1 MALQAYLDNYL
12 LALSSLD
19 SSQVTTDLVKSSNSE
34 NIVQRGQIHAA
45 LGCCS
50 NASSGKFPV
59 SLIKIPDLNVAEV
72 SEDRE
77 KTILNSITNLES
89 SLAASFLATGS
100 NSAVPKGPQLQ
111 GSASTDTDHLDL
123 STFPLLMSPNLSNF
137 GSSTAGYSIAE
148 DDVHLG
154 QHRLQIQERKRQQG
168 DIRTTFQSELQKSLD
183 SLLDVKRE
191 GLSSSPQLHK
201 KIRLDN
207 QKNAIL
213 QENIIQQLL
222 PSQDSVQLQAALP
235 ALHALVPQNK
245 LGNQKQQDTL
255 QSTLQLLGVNMK
267 QQQQRQMR
275 DYLQSLA
282 LPRVQSMLSF
292 NANVCSRRLMQYMYH
307 QRQRPPD
314 SGISY
319 WRKFVAEY
327 YAPCAKKRWCLS
339 SCDSARL
346 HAIGV
351 FSQVDMGTWHCDLCR
366 TKSGRGFEAT
376 FEVLPRLNNI
386 QFDSGVINELLF
398 LECPLEFTLPSGLMV
413 LEYGKVVHETLYD
426 QLHVVREG
434 KLRIIF
440 AHNLKII
447 LWEFCS
453 RDHEELIPRSSI
465 LPQVNEL
472 VHASKNYQ
480 TNIDDIG
487 SYSTPL
493 CDLQENCTMLLS
505 AGRELE
511 RHLGLQLVGDLGFS
525 KRYVRCLQIADILN
539 CMKDLMTF
547 SWDNQIGPIESL
559 KKYTQQF
566 STTKLHKDEL
576 QEKEQLEVLQ
586 GLPTDP
592 NKLSASH
599 ALGGNSND
607 NSSMSKGA
615 LLNISDVSC
624 HCIYPS
630 QTCINLNVGELEQ
643 TSLSYK
649 RCGRC
654 RNASSTPS
662 QGPKTL
668 IAEVIQ
674 EFAFPGLHSS
684 GGGQHRRE
692 HKVQNLLEEII
703 IRAENEAVN
712 AKIGNIISGLQTG
725 AKGKMLLRMG

>member
-1 MALQAYLDNYL
+1 MALQAYLYNYL

-34 NIVQRGQIHAA
+34 NILQRGQIHAA

-50 NASSGKFPV
+50 NASSGKFPG

-100 NSAVPKGPQLQ
+100 HSAVPKGPQLQ
-111 GSASTDTDHLDL
+111 GGASTDTDHLDL

-137 GSSTAGYSIAE
+137 GSSTACYSIAE
-148 DDVHLG
+148 EDVHLG
-154 QHRLQIQERKRQQG
+154 QNRLQIQKRKRQQG

-222 PSQDSVQLQAALP
+222 PSQDSVQLQASRP
-235 ALHALVPQNK
+235 TLHALVPQNK
-245 LGNQKQQDTL
+245 LANQKQQDTL

-267 QQQQRQMR
+267 QQQQQQRQMR

-351 FSQVDMGTWHCDLCR
+351 FSQGTWHCDLCR

-398 LECPLEFTLPSGLMV
+398 LECPLELTLPSGLMV

-447 LWEFCS
+447 CWEFCS

-465 LPQVNEL
+465 LPKVNEL

-511 RHLGLQLVGDLGFS
+511 RDLGLQLVGDLGFS
-525 KRYVRCLQIADILN
+525 KRYVRCLQIADIFN

-559 KKYTQQF
+559 KKYSQQF

-607 NSSMSKGA
+607 NSNMS
-615 LLNISDVSC
+615 
-624 HCIYPS
+624 
-630 QTCINLNVGELEQ
+630 
-643 TSLSYK
+643 
-649 RCGRC
+649 
-654 RNASSTPS
+654 
-662 QGPKTL
+662 PKTL
-668 IAEVIQ
+668 SAEFIQ

-712 AKIGNIISGLQTG
+712 AKIGNVISGLQAG
-725 AKGKMLLRMG
+725 AKGKTLLRMG

>member
-19 SSQVTTDLVKSSNSE
+19 SSQVTPDLVKSSNSE
-34 NIVQRGQIHAA
+34 NILQRGQIHAA

-137 GSSTAGYSIAE
+137 GSSTACYSIAE
-148 DDVHLG
+148 EDVHLG
-154 QHRLQIQERKRQQG
+154 QNRLQIQKRKRQQG
-168 DIRTTFQSELQKSLD
+168 DIRTIS
-183 SLLDVKRE
+183 
-191 GLSSSPQLHK
+191 LHK

-327 YAPCAKKRWCLS
+327 FAPCAKKRWCLS

-351 FSQVDMGTWHCDLCR
+351 FSQGTWHCDLCR

-465 LPQVNEL
+465 LPKVNEL

-511 RHLGLQLVGDLGFS
+511 RDLGLQLVGDLGFS

-607 NSSMSKGA
+607 NSNMSKGA

-630 QTCINLNVGELEQ
+630 QTCINSNVGELEQ

-668 IAEVIQ
+668 SAEVIQ

-725 AKGKMLLRMG
+725 AKGKTLLRMG

>member
-34 NIVQRGQIHAA
+34 NILQRGQIHAA

-50 NASSGKFPV
+50 NASSGKFPG

-100 NSAVPKGPQLQ
+100 NSAVPKGLQLQ

-137 GSSTAGYSIAE
+137 GSSTACYSIAE
-148 DDVHLG
+148 EDVHLG
-154 QHRLQIQERKRQQG
+154 QNRLQIQKRKRQQG

-183 SLLDVKRE
+183 SLLDFKRE

-222 PSQDSVQLQAALP
+222 PSQDSVQLQASRP
-235 ALHALVPQNK
+235 TLHALVPQNK

-351 FSQVDMGTWHCDLCR
+351 FSQGTWHCDLCR

-398 LECPLEFTLPSGLMV
+398 LECPFEFTLPSGLMV

-447 LWEFCS
+447 CWEFCS

-465 LPQVNEL
+465 LPKVNEL

-511 RHLGLQLVGDLGFS
+511 RDLGLQLVGDLGFS
-525 KRYVRCLQIADILN
+525 KRYVRCLQIADIFN

-576 QEKEQLEVLQ
+576 QDKEQLEVLQ

-607 NSSMSKGA
+607 NSNMSKGA

-630 QTCINLNVGELEQ
+630 QTCINSNVGELEQ
-643 TSLSYK
+643 TSLLYK
-649 RCGRC
+649 RCG

-668 IAEVIQ
+668 SAEFIQ

-725 AKGKMLLRMG
+725 AKGKTLLRMG